1 MINNSVTIDINKI
14 SQSKEWKQKRFDM
27 IDNLYKKANE
37 NRIDFWNE
45 QAEHLSWQTK
55 WQTTMEWKRPY
66 SKWFVGGKLNASENC
81 VDVHLEKKANKTA
94 IIWESETGEVVTYTY
109 EELSE
114 KVNQLANAL
123 NKLNIRK
130 GDRVTIYMPLVPE
143 AAIAMLACSRIGA
156 IHSVVF
162 GGFSAPSLAERIDDS
177 KSKLIITAETA
188 QRRGKTIPLRKI
200 VDTALSQTKH
210 SNIPV
215 ITLNQQTS
223 QPNNYDFNEIITNE
237 SKTHA
242 PEPMDSE
249 DPLFILYT
257 SGTTGKPKGI
267 VHSTGGY
274 LTHAKYSTKL
284 VFDLNDTD
292 IVWCTAD
299 VGWITGH
306 TYLVYGPLLNGAT
319 IFMYE
324 GTPDYPH
331 MGRFWELIDK
341 HKISIFYTAPT
352 AIRAFMKEGE
362 HIPNQYILNSLRLL
376 GTVGEP
382 INPEAWEWYYAHIGR
397 NNCPIVDTWWQTETG
412 GIMLTSLPGYHDM
425 KPGVAG
431 APLPGINI
439 NVLSNTEEE
448 LNNDRGL
455 LSVTSPWP
463 SMLRGVWGDNE
474 RYESVYWST
483 FETYFAGD
491 SAIIDEDNDI
501 CVIGRVDD
509 VLNVAG
515 HRIGTMEVES
525 ALVDHPSV
533 AESAVIGI
541 PDEIKGECI
550 AAFVILKTNEKETDE
565 LSKNLKNHVSQ
576 LISPI
581 AKPKHLIFT
590 PDLPK
595 TRSGKIM
602 RRILKQIMNNTPI
615 GDTTTLASPD
625 IIHIIQK
632 KSRIVMNKNDLYTT
646 STCSKTKSNYF
657 QGRLIKT

>member
-1 MINNSVTIDINKI
+1 
-14 SQSKEWKQKRFDM
+14 
-27 IDNLYKKANE
+27 
-37 NRIDFWNE
+37 
-45 QAEHLSWQTK
+45 
-55 WQTTMEWKRPY
+55 
-66 SKWFVGGKLNASENC
+66 
-81 VDVHLEKKANKTA
+81 
-94 IIWESETGEVVTYTY
+94 
-109 EELSE
+109 
-114 KVNQLANAL
+114 
-123 NKLNIRK
+123 
-130 GDRVTIYMPLVPE
+130 
-143 AAIAMLACSRIGA
+143 
-156 IHSVVF
+156 
-162 GGFSAPSLAERIDDS
+162 
-177 KSKLIITAETA
+177 
-188 QRRGKTIPLRKI
+188 
-200 VDTALSQTKH
+200 
-210 SNIPV
+210 
-215 ITLNQQTS
+215 
-223 QPNNYDFNEIITNE
+223 
-237 SKTHA
+237 
-242 PEPMDSE
+242 MDSE

-581 AKPKHLIFT
+581 AKP
-590 PDLPK
+590 
-595 TRSGKIM
+595 
-602 RRILKQIMNNTPI
+602 NT
-615 GDTTTLASPD
+615 
-625 IIHIIQK
+625 
-632 KSRIVMNKNDLYTT
+632 
-646 STCSKTKSNYF
+646 
-657 QGRLIKT
+657 

>member
-1 MINNSVTIDINKI
+1 
-14 SQSKEWKQKRFDM
+14 
-27 IDNLYKKANE
+27 
-37 NRIDFWNE
+37 
-45 QAEHLSWQTK
+45 
-55 WQTTMEWKRPY
+55 
-66 SKWFVGGKLNASENC
+66 
-81 VDVHLEKKANKTA
+81 
-94 IIWESETGEVVTYTY
+94 
-109 EELSE
+109 
-114 KVNQLANAL
+114 
-123 NKLNIRK
+123 
-130 GDRVTIYMPLVPE
+130 
-143 AAIAMLACSRIGA
+143 MLACSRIGA

-362 HIPNQYILNSLRLL
+362 HI
-376 GTVGEP
+376 
-382 INPEAWEWYYAHIGR
+382 
-397 NNCPIVDTWWQTETG
+397 
-412 GIMLTSLPGYHDM
+412 
-425 KPGVAG
+425 
-431 APLPGINI
+431 
-439 NVLSNTEEE
+439 
-448 LNNDRGL
+448 
-455 LSVTSPWP
+455 
-463 SMLRGVWGDNE
+463 
-474 RYESVYWST
+474 
-483 FETYFAGD
+483 
-491 SAIIDEDNDI
+491 
-501 CVIGRVDD
+501 
-509 VLNVAG
+509 
-515 HRIGTMEVES
+515 
-525 ALVDHPSV
+525 
-533 AESAVIGI
+533 
-541 PDEIKGECI
+541 
-550 AAFVILKTNEKETDE
+550 
-565 LSKNLKNHVSQ
+565 
-576 LISPI
+576 
-581 AKPKHLIFT
+581 
-590 PDLPK
+590 
-595 TRSGKIM
+595 
-602 RRILKQIMNNTPI
+602 
-615 GDTTTLASPD
+615 
-625 IIHIIQK
+625 
-632 KSRIVMNKNDLYTT
+632 
-646 STCSKTKSNYF
+646 
-657 QGRLIKT
+657 

>member
-1 MINNSVTIDINKI
+1 
-14 SQSKEWKQKRFDM
+14 M

-45 QAEHLSWQTK
+45 QAKHLSWQTK
-55 WQTTMEWKRPY
+55 WQTTMEWKVHIL
-66 SKWFVGGKLNASENC
+66 KWFVGGKLNASENC

-130 GDRVTIYMPLVPE
+130 GDIESPFTYTIGS

-200 VDTALSQTKH
+200 VDTALSQTKY

-223 QPNNYDFNEIITNE
+223 QQNNYDFNEIITNE

-292 IVWCTAD
+292 IFWCTAD

-306 TYLVYGPLLNGAT
+306 TYLVYGPLLRRRHH
-319 IFMYE
+319 F
-324 GTPDYPH
+324 
-331 MGRFWELIDK
+331 
-341 HKISIFYTAPT
+341 
-352 AIRAFMKEGE
+352 
-362 HIPNQYILNSLRLL
+362 
-376 GTVGEP
+376 
-382 INPEAWEWYYAHIGR
+382 
-397 NNCPIVDTWWQTETG
+397 
-412 GIMLTSLPGYHDM
+412 
-425 KPGVAG
+425 
-431 APLPGINI
+431 
-439 NVLSNTEEE
+439 
-448 LNNDRGL
+448 
-455 LSVTSPWP
+455 
-463 SMLRGVWGDNE
+463 
-474 RYESVYWST
+474 
-483 FETYFAGD
+483 
-491 SAIIDEDNDI
+491 
-501 CVIGRVDD
+501 
-509 VLNVAG
+509 
-515 HRIGTMEVES
+515 
-525 ALVDHPSV
+525 
-533 AESAVIGI
+533 
-541 PDEIKGECI
+541 
-550 AAFVILKTNEKETDE
+550 
-565 LSKNLKNHVSQ
+565 HV
-576 LISPI
+576 
-581 AKPKHLIFT
+581 
-590 PDLPK
+590 
-595 TRSGKIM
+595 
-602 RRILKQIMNNTPI
+602 
-615 GDTTTLASPD
+615 
-625 IIHIIQK
+625 
-632 KSRIVMNKNDLYTT
+632 
-646 STCSKTKSNYF
+646 
-657 QGRLIKT
+657 